1 MPIFRWGKPSGLPP
15 RQEESRSP
23 DDQSALADRAASR
36 IAGKIYFIL
45 VFSLNGIT
53 FQITFKLGHLEL
65 DTQAFSI

>member
-53 FQITFKLGHLEL
+53 F
-65 DTQAFSI
+65 

>member
-36 IAGKIYFIL
+36 IAGKIYFY
-45 VFSLNGIT
+45 FSLFIKPNY
-53 FQITFKLGHLEL
+53 FLE
-65 DTQAFSI
+65 